1 MKEIIKHEADL
12 GGDGAKFQAQL
23 GVEGEFLS
31 ANVAV
36 QYPIEKLVT
45 PALDV
50 INNLVDQI
58 EEFIPGDQKE
68 MAAKLKA
75 EAKEA
80 LVKALS
86 EQA

>member
-1 MKEIIKHEADL
+1 MKEIIKHEAAL
-12 GGDGAKFQAQL
+12 GADGAKFQAQL
-23 GVEGEFLS
+23 GVKGEFLS

-36 QYPIEKLVT
+36 EYPIEKLVT
-45 PALDV
+45 PALEV
-50 INNLVDQI
+50 INKLVDQI

-75 EAKEA
+75 EAKES

>member
-1 MKEIIKHEADL
+1 MKEIIKHEAAV
-12 GGDGAKFQAQL
+12 GADGAKVQAL
-23 GVEGEFLS
+23 VGVEGQFLS

-75 EAKEA
+75 EAMEA

-86 EQA
+86 EQV